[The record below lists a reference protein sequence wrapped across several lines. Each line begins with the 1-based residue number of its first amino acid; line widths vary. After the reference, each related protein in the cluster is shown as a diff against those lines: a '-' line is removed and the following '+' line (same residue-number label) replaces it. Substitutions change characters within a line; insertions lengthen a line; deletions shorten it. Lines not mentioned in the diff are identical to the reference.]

1 MAVIGKVAA
10 ITSDFQGVRITLN
23 REYRSEELVKC
34 LSDYEEAMLLELY
47 TKFFKAHREEEI
59 QELLKKKS
67 EILMRKAVC
76 DGRIYLPGHS
86 KTDAEQR

>member
-1 MAVIGKVAA
+1 MAVIGEVAA

-23 REYRSEELVKC
+23 QEYRSEELVKC

-59 QELLKKKS
+59 QKLLKKERNTYEKGG
-67 EILMRKAVC
+67 V
-76 DGRIYLPGHS
+76 
-86 KTDAEQR
+86 